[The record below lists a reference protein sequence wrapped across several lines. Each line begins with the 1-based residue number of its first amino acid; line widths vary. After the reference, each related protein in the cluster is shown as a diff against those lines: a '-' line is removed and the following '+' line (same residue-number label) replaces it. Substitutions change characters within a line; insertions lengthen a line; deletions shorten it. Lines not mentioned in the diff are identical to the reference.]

1 MEAELIGANG
11 ANIASDIRYKTTSSP
26 GSDSPPCPCLNRVHP
41 SSTDNQC
48 PAPADCDASS
58 PDQLAP
64 QKRKVSLMESMCGD
78 RSIVMM
84 EQLLF
89 SLLSEHCTS
98 SSAPGPRTS
107 PLLGGLPGN
116 ALLIRGHAA
125 SLQLA
130 QLKAQLALAQ
140 MNSALAI
147 GGQAATL
154 TANSNTPIPPIA
166 TTAPSPTAVAINL
179 LNLLKI
185 ANTMSHPLYNPY
197 VPGKQSSAQGQY
209 GLSGGPAERDP
220 RLTMPHLGPGSSFT
234 SSGASSVT
242 HGNTGGKV
250 TSLLA
255 RPTSYRPESRAK
267 VDDELERSVDLHI
280 SRARE
285 EVRHQPVGQGPRFTN
300 SQREEFPSSS
310 TAVTSYM
317 TSSAS
322 QGNRHSAVA
331 GSGSSLDWLPIY
343 KKSSEDQSSNI
354 FSSSSGYLSGA
365 DGRFNTA
372 GEGQHNM
379 PSIPGLGDFDESQPE
394 KPTPPTE
401 SVRPKYTSESASNI
415 LLHFGLEK
423 EDLEHLISYP
433 EDQITPDNLP
443 FILRQIRIQ
452 KANRTATT
460 SQPVPY
466 SKPQPTSSQ
475 DRLNT
480 TFSGMNPDEMSS
492 AILKPSKVID
502 YGHTGKYTAGVG
514 KEIGRTIPASGNSGG
529 SSNTLLMNTFS
540 ASSHNKPPQRTTTE
554 IKSST
559 VASSL
564 KQMNSVTSFSTIR
577 TSVAPPSSGPANRL
591 HTQMNQA
598 SQSSVFTTFSLP
610 KKDTDAR
617 CLIPKVPKS
626 VPLKAPEPATSKAQ
640 PVCPLYRGV
649 HPGRP
654 GLVLIGSN
662 DGGSCN
668 AQSKTHG
675 QVPAVSETMKRQQTQ
690 QQRQQQQPKQPMQAR
705 QALKPQVLPPQTLV
719 PAPSAIPGIAGV
731 PQVSHHP
738 ASIQKAHAT
747 SSNKNNPGNV
757 RVSTCMP
764 TAAMLQDYAA
774 ATPKV
779 FPHTCLLCNRECT
792 NMKDWI
798 SHQNSNLHLDSCR
811 LLRTRCQAPARR
823 LCPGLTEPPPEEQ
836 TRQPPPPHTAHAAS
850 AGPRIGGKGIEAAR
864 AVHATA
870 TATAQRGEERSAVAA
885 LARTARATTMA
896 QRAEERGAADR
907 TLRPAQGALAGL
919 SWTRSPSPRYD
930 RPPPYLPRSR
940 SKSHEKRPF
949 SWKRDE
955 KRASPT
961 RSRERRSPPA
971 RNHERRTSAESSLR
985 QQKRS
990 GSTERLAKRL
1000 LETSAVQNLSKQ
1012 SNLEAVVKTLAP
1024 ALLAELA
1031 KMKTAS
1037 SSSSTA
1043 SAAPSSSASSA
1054 AKKTAAKTLKAKPS
1068 LQKSGTSAAAQSKV
1082 GLGSLASKISCFSTD
1097 KLGKPSPPTMVRL
1110 KGIWSALSHKDVST
1124 AMENFGKT
1132 KSVVLF
1138 RSKLEAVVC
1147 FEKVEDADKLRN
1159 KKTFE
1164 VKGMPIH
1171 VVREKD
1177 VVSKKPPPAPI
1188 KEQKKPPQQST
1199 ILVFYRKS
1207 LKPSVSTAQVT
1218 KSTPTGKANASS
1230 LTGAPKKTT
1239 TGKLVPKAKVLV
1251 SKSKMAPTKQ
1261 TAKAGKANSA
1271 AAQGGAKPVKK
1282 VKKDASE
1289 LPGAKTSQTPQ
1300 KKLESGDSKQTEQ
1313 GMKKG
1318 PGVAPKAKGKDNV
1331 KPSNPSVSTPG
1342 KGEETAVVTEDLTPK
1357 AESTPEHKAESQ
1369 SLTGAKVVKEEM
1381 EESEAKDSTVTAHQP
1396 AEKPEEKAEEPS
1408 SGVMG
1413 TVAEKE
1419 SGTPSEMTQEVELA
1433 DAEVK
1438 EIKEDEEAEPKEA
1451 EMEEPMETESS
1462 AEARE
1467 QNLTNASK
1475 AIEAQAEAGAVF
1487 QPKPHADSP
1496 QIQETSSPESKEQEA
1511 MGAKPLPTEACD
1523 SHTPTQMV
1531 KPAPTEPPADQAQ
1544 SADAPL
1550 ASQQPPL
1557 QPSSHA
1563 QQSRIPP
1570 SDSAPAE
1577 LETQT
1582 KASEPQPAAE
1592 SSAEA
1597 AAKPQEGQEAAQ
1609 TKQKVPVTALK
1620 TQKDLSK
1627 AASEISTAPPPEVAK
1642 TEPTVTLAAAAT
1654 PPTASQKPEKQ
1665 PDKSS
1670 CVPMETSLP
1679 STPTPLEPA
1688 DNEQHALQKTPA
1700 ASAVPATSAGSVLS
1714 EPEKAN
1720 KPGTETA
1727 ARPTDTPNTN
1737 QDEEKVEEE
1746 GSAAAAALPVSSS
1759 ERPSKI
1765 PGRSVETL
1773 VEFPQ
1778 IDEDIFRAITTALR
1792 EHRLTQGITA
1802 KSKVNEGT
1810 SENIKN
1816 SVSPEHEDTP
1826 QEKALDTDTA
1836 DFSLDHFDEES
1847 FNFEDFVTVD
1857 EITEETE
1864 DTADDGSPSHILTS
1878 SETKVRHASDGTPP
1892 AQKSS
1897 RSVSSSKPPSSR
1909 SSSASGSVSLKKRS
1923 DSSESTKS
1931 QTKPSAH
1938 VRKSSFSSASQS
1950 VEASISSVKKAQPAK
1965 TRSSAGRR
1973 ARSSAAAVRASAG
1986 TGLKVD
1992 AGAAQGAATESDQ
2005 QGSADSHA
2013 AKTAESEAKI
2023 DSSSEMDPP
2032 AQAQPFHRQSLS
2044 PTTDLRDETL
2054 KEGKTGNVKGSKE
2067 GEDGKQAEEEA
2078 DDGDNYQIL
2087 DALDD
2092 QVHGQMDHRETQDS
2106 SSDPQTPGPDTPHQK
2121 DHHIL
2126 DSTEDKD
2133 KACSEQCIEMRG
2145 DASSQ
2150 VQKSHKD
2157 GEATGDEGSDLLTS
2171 EDSML
2176 TQMSEGGTAPNKPS
2190 LRGEAVI
2197 SEESCK
2203 TTTEVEEISDKK
2215 QPPEDRD
2222 NGDLHSQPASET
2234 VDSAGGQTMAG
2245 SDSQNSETL
2254 CDQNSDCPE
2263 EEDAYQVLDSVED
2276 QPKNT
2281 ETESEADGN
2290 VDKTKTDSAL
2300 AQRDEGADRR
2310 SGLRTRASRSEE
2322 KEKSQKKQD
2331 WSAGKS
2337 KTGMK
2342 DCTTGKEEPMEEMVF
2357 EVVDSVEEEAVQEE
2371 RSGRRR
2377 TARGNKEDKTPAKH
2391 EAPEVPEREEEAVFR
2406 ILDSVEDEP
2415 DAQKPTV
2422 TTRSTRARREKTK
2435 KDAEN
2440 EKSNKDKTPVGRRSK
2455 SARDSEQNDEKTT
2468 AVEDTT
2474 PPVGA
2479 AQTEKSDCAVRA
2491 ASEEEAAYQIL
2502 DAVEEDRPATAENP
2516 RRVRPKKESKAT
2528 KKQTAAAKKE
2538 AASRKRAEEE
2548 GAVYHILDS
2557 VEEEP
2562 VDSRAP
2568 KGQSEK
2574 SQPPVPEE
2582 DHETERPGSAVN
2594 EEEEEE
2600 PVYHIVDSLDD
2611 DQLLEELS
2619 TDKDESGE
2627 AGLRVVTKDE
2637 DAAEAGDSPARKE
2650 SQREDW
2656 EDKSLPQ
2663 FAVSCAGEESGA
2675 AKTEPKKE
2683 ESPAA
2688 KWLSDAAAPEQKPE
2702 AAWRSQDTATHSAL
2716 VNLDQVS
2723 EEEDDYPDDTA
2734 EEEELRR
2741 KQTAAKERRKEERR
2755 ARERV
2760 DAKREQRTQSS
2771 GARARKPQQR
2781 EPETGEEDSQELV
2794 TLDEVGA
2801 DEATGE
2807 EAAEGPGWEIS
2818 EAELQELVTLDEIVE
2833 DAEEGTPEQGTPEQG
2848 TPEQGTPEQGTPE
2861 QGTPER
2867 LPAGAESLAA
2877 DLPKAKSSA
2886 AEDKNVGG
2894 EGAERSPTPAKRR
2907 HDDTEKSLVTVDE
2920 VGKTEEERDGAV
2932 GTKGR
2937 PKKRSRQTPVRK
2949 STRGREG
2956 NQSVPLNSLHP
2967 PSTLEKEP
2975 PARSN
2980 TDQRK
2985 EEEAANPSAE
2995 HPVRQTQEGCEGGL
3009 GKKGCKTADV
3019 KAADKRRQEPLG
3031 PEAKRSRPHSPC
3043 VAADFKLPPF
3053 NPKSPLGQEFVV
3065 PKSGFFCNLCSVFY
3079 LNESTAKETHCSSQR
3094 HYDMLLVG
3102 TALASHTRKRRQA

>member
-1 MEAELIGANG
+1 MLEEKKVPVSPKLSTPSKISGSKSGNSEAG
-11 ANIASDIRYKTTSSP
+11 KTSCVSTSS
-26 GSDSPPCPCLNRVHP
+26 SSSSLSPAHR
-41 SSTDNQC
+41 
-48 PAPADCDASS
+48 
-58 PDQLAP
+58 
-64 QKRKVSLMESMCGD
+64 
-78 RSIVMM
+78 
-84 EQLLF
+84 F

-154 TANSNTPIPPIA
+154 TANSNTPIQPIA

-197 VPGKQSSAQGQY
+197 VPGKQSSSQGQY

-220 RLTMPHLGPGSSFT
+220 RLTMPHLGPGPSFT

-255 RPTSYRPESRAK
+255 RPTSYRPESRTK

-300 SQREEFPSSS
+300 SQREEYPSSS

-365 DGRFNTA
+365 DGRFKTA

-379 PSIPGLGDFDESQPE
+379 PSIPGLGDFDESPPE

-480 TFSGMNPDEMSS
+480 TISGMTPDEMSS

-529 SSNTLLMNTFS
+529 SSNTLLMNNFS
-540 ASSHNKPPQRTTTE
+540 GSSHSKPPQRTTTE
-554 IKSST
+554 IKSTT
-559 VASSL
+559 VTSL
-564 KQMNSVTSFSTIR
+564 PKQMNSVTSFSTMR
-577 TSVAPPSSGPANRL
+577 TSVAPPSRGPANRL
-591 HTQMNQA
+591 QTQMNQA

-617 CLIPKVPKS
+617 CLIPEVPKS

-668 AQSKTHG
+668 AQRKTHG
-675 QVPAVSETMKRQQTQ
+675 QVPAVSEPMKRQQTQ

-719 PAPSAIPGIAGV
+719 PVPSAIPGIAGV

-738 ASIQKAHAT
+738 TSIQKAHAT

-792 NMKDWI
+792 NIKDWI

-811 LLRTRCQAPARR
+811 VLRTRYPNWDGEIPQLQSAPGKA
-823 LCPGLTEPPPEEQ
+823 TKPPP
-836 TRQPPPPHTAHAAS
+836 AAS
-850 AGPRIGGKGIEAAR
+850 APGLQNRHLKSRHNSPPPLTQPTPPAR
-864 AVHATA
+864 ARGLEGK
-870 TATAQRGEERSAVAA
+870 AQKPLAQPRYGYGYGSEGRREKRSSRSRSNSPRHYYGSEGRRERRSRSHSPPGSR
-885 LARTARATTMA
+885 RTR
-896 QRAEERGAADR
+896 R
-907 TLRPAQGALAGL
+907 

-930 RPPPYLPRSR
+930 RPPPYLSRSR
-940 SKSHEKRPF
+940 SKSHERRPS

-961 RSRERRSPPA
+961 RSRERRSPPP
-971 RNHERRTSAESSLR
+971 RSHERRTSTESSLR

-1037 SSSSTA
+1037 SSSSTV

-1054 AKKTAAKTLKAKPS
+1054 AKKTATKTLKAKPS
-1068 LQKSGTSAAAQSKV
+1068 LQKSGTSAAAQS
-1082 GLGSLASKISCFSTD
+1082 

-1138 RSKLEAVVC
+1138 RSKMEAVVC
-1147 FEKVEDADKLRN
+1147 FEKVEDADKLKN

-1188 KEQKKPPQQST
+1188 KEQKKPPQQ
-1199 ILVFYRKS
+1199 KS

-1239 TGKLVPKAKVLV
+1239 TGKFVPKAKVLV

-1289 LPGAKTSQTPQ
+1289 LPGARTSQTPQ
-1300 KKLESGDSKQTEQ
+1300 KRLETGDSKQTEQ

-1318 PGVAPKAKGKDNV
+1318 PVVAPKAKGKDDV

-1342 KGEETAVVTEDLTPK
+1342 KGEETAVGTTDPAPK

-1369 SLTGAKVVKEEM
+1369 SLTGATVVKEEM
-1381 EESEAKDSTVTAHQP
+1381 EERDAKDCTVTADQP

-1413 TVAEKE
+1413 TVVEKE
-1419 SGTPSEMTQEVELA
+1419 SGTPPEMTQEVELAKA

-1438 EIKEDEEAEPKEA
+1438 EIKEEEQAEPKEA

-1475 AIEAQAEAGAVF
+1475 AIEAQTKARAVS

-1496 QIQETSSPESKEQEA
+1496 QIQEASSPESKEQEEI
-1511 MGAKPLPTEACD
+1511 GAKPLATEACD
-1523 SHTPTQMV
+1523 SHTPTQTV

-1563 QQSRIPP
+1563 QQIRIPP
-1570 SDSAPAE
+1570 SDSTPAE

-1582 KASEPQPAAE
+1582 KASEPQPSAE

-1597 AAKPQEGQEAAQ
+1597 AAKPQEGQEEAQ

-1627 AASEISTAPPPEVAK
+1627 DASEISTASPPEVAK
-1642 TEPTVTLAAAAT
+1642 TEPTLSLAAAAT
-1654 PPTASQKPEKQ
+1654 PPTANQKPEKQ

-1670 CVPMETSLP
+1670 CVPMDTSLP
-1679 STPTPLEPA
+1679 SPPTPLEPA

-1700 ASAVPATSAGSVLS
+1700 ASAVPATSAVSVLS
-1714 EPEKAN
+1714 EPKTAN

-1727 ARPTDTPNTN
+1727 ARPTDTPKTN
-1737 QDEEKVEEE
+1737 QDGEKVEEE
-1746 GSAAAAALPVSSS
+1746 GSAAATVLPASSS
-1759 ERPSKI
+1759 EHPSKI

-1810 SENIKN
+1810 SQNIKN
-1816 SVSPEHEDTP
+1816 SVNPEHEDKP

-1864 DTADDGSPSHILTS
+1864 ETAEDGSPSHILTS

-1892 AQKSS
+1892 AQKSWTRSSQDS
-1897 RSVSSSKPPSSR
+1897 RSLSSSKPPSSS
-1909 SSSASGSVSLKKRS
+1909 SSSASGSVSLKKQS
-1923 DSSESTKS
+1923 HSSESTKS
-1931 QTKPSAH
+1931 QTKPSAN

-1950 VEASISSVKKAQPAK
+1950 VEASISSVKKAHPAK

-1973 ARSSAAAVRASAG
+1973 ARSTAAAMKASAG

-2005 QGSADSHA
+2005 QGSADSRA

-2032 AQAQPFHRQSLS
+2032 AQAQPVQRAIQSQS
-2044 PTTDLRDETL
+2044 PRTDLRDETL
-2054 KEGKTGNVKGSKE
+2054 KEEKTEKVKGSKMV
-2067 GEDGKQAEEEA
+2067 EDGKPAEEEA

-2092 QVHGQMDHRETQDS
+2092 QVHGQMDQRETQDS

-2121 DHHIL
+2121 DHQVL
-2126 DSTEDKD
+2126 DSTEDKG
-2133 KACSEQCIEMRG
+2133 KACTEQCIEMRA
-2145 DASSQ
+2145 DTSSQ

-2157 GEATGDEGSDLLTS
+2157 GEATGDEGSDLLTA

-2190 LRGEAVI
+2190 LKGEAVI

-2203 TTTEVEEISDKK
+2203 TTTDVEETSDKK
-2215 QPPEDRD
+2215 QPPDDRD
-2222 NGDLHSQPASET
+2222 NGDLHGQPVSET

-2245 SDSQNSETL
+2245 ADSQNSETL

-2281 ETESEADGN
+2281 ETESEADGK
-2290 VDKTKTDSAL
+2290 VDKTKTDSAM

-2310 SGLRTRASRSEE
+2310 SGLRTRASTSEE

-2331 WSAGKS
+2331 RSAGKS

-2342 DCTTGKEEPMEEMVF
+2342 DSTTGKEQPMEEMVF
-2357 EVVDSVEEEAVQEE
+2357 EVVDSVEEESVQEE

-2391 EAPEVPEREEEAVFR
+2391 EAPEVPDREEEAVFR

-2415 DAQKPTV
+2415 DAKKPTV
-2422 TTRSTRARREKTK
+2422 TTRSTRARKEKTK

-2440 EKSNKDKTPVGRRSK
+2440 EKSNKDKTLVGRRSK
-2455 SARDSEQNDEKTT
+2455 SARDSEQNEEKTA
-2468 AVEDTT
+2468 AVEDAT

-2491 ASEEEAAYQIL
+2491 TTEEEAAYQIL
-2502 DAVEEDRPATAENP
+2502 DALEEVRPATAENP
-2516 RRVRPKKESKAT
+2516 RWVRPKKELKAT

-2538 AASRKRAEEE
+2538 GASRKRAEEE
-2548 GAVYHILDS
+2548 GAVYHILDC

-2611 DQLLEELS
+2611 DQLLEESS

-2627 AGLRVVTKDE
+2627 AGLRIVTKDE

-2650 SQREDW
+2650 SQREVW

-2663 FAVSCAGEESGA
+2663 FAVSCAGEENGA

-2683 ESPAA
+2683 ESPAV

-2702 AAWRSQDTATHSAL
+2702 AARRSQDTAAHSAL

-2741 KQTAAKERRKEERR
+2741 KQTAAKERRREERR

-2833 DAEEGTPEQGTPEQG
+2833 DAED
-2848 TPEQGTPEQGTPE
+2848 GTPEQGTPE

-2867 LPAGAESLAA
+2867 LPAGAESLAV

-2907 HDDTEKSLVTVDE
+2907 HDDTEKSFVTVDE

-2967 PSTLEKEP
+2967 PTTLEKEP

-2995 HPVRQTQEGCEGGL
+2995 HPVHQTQEGCEGGL

-3094 HYDMLLVG
+3094 HYDMLLKHYQKLQRKAA
-3102 TALASHTRKRRQA
+3102 ALAHSSQSSVSD